1 MIDCNGL
8 GRLES
13 WKGFMNTG
21 ERFSQEKEGTLKR
34 ETSENMVHL
43 EDSEKFRNQE
53 CSESEL
59 RSLNSG
65 ITGIPHYIGFYYI
78 KPAILS

>member
-1 MIDCNGL
+1 
-8 GRLES
+8 
-13 WKGFMNTG
+13 MNTG

-53 CSESEL
+53 FSESEL
-59 RSLNSG
+59 SDLNSG
-65 ITGIPHYIGFYYI
+65 ITGIPHYTRVLLLKLGHIW
-78 KPAILS
+78 